1 MKRIFFYLFFFSLP
15 FIISASS
22 NIQIDSLKKLLLTE
36 KNDTTIINTYY
47 KIGIHFSKI
56 SNDSAIY
63 YQLITD
69 SLCHVLQAKKEKEFA
84 RWTILK
90 KAQVLKNIGYN
101 LIFKREYE
109 NSIINYQKAIELLSD
124 YHVDDAEFS
133 AKKREIL
140 SYCHNELGVVLMYQG
155 NYSRS
160 DSILKIAHQ
169 LFIEEN
175 DLEGQELALRN
186 LGLIS
191 YYTGDY
197 TKAIERFIDAAKV
210 AEKMGNKKSMA
221 SLYNNIGGVHEKQQ
235 NNKDAIKYY
244 NESIKLKR
252 ELNDVRG
259 IASTLNNI
267 GIIYRKEG
275 EYDKAKEKF
284 AESLGI
290 KKELNDLEG
299 IAITSANLGNVYN
312 SLNEPEEAIKNYKF
326 AMEVFEKIGEKKELA
341 SVLHDL
347 ARLQLQQNKIS
358 EAITNASRSLE
369 LAIEIGAKP
378 QIMNAYDILSQCY
391 NMTGNFKKALEYFQ
405 LFANVKDSIFNE
417 KKNATF
423 SELEVKYQTEKKE
436 KEIELLKQE
445 KEISALQLERRK
457 LTIILLIISVLLVVL
472 LFLAIYI
479 QIRSKQ
485 KQLLKERQILEE
497 KEKTKAII
505 ETQEKERE
513 RIARDLHDGIGQ
525 LLSAASLYF
534 GQLSNEIKAEIPG
547 KQENFDHSVKI
558 LNDACSELRTI
569 SHQMMPRVLTRNG
582 IIAAIEE
589 LLLFTF
595 SKTTMKYTFDTFG
608 LKERIDSNKEIGLYR
623 ICQELLNNI
632 IKHADAKEVSV
643 QLFKNKN
650 MIILLVEDDGKG
662 FELDKDVKG
671 IGLKNI
677 TSRTDAMNGSFE
689 IEKGPTNGTV
699 CTVRIPA

>member
-1 MKRIFFYLFFFSLP
+1 MKRIFSYLFFF
-15 FIISASS
+15 IISVFISVSS
-22 NIQIDSLKKLLLTE
+22 NAQIDSLKKLLLTE
-36 KNDTTIINTYY
+36 TNDTSIINTYY
-47 KIGIHFSKI
+47 KIGVHFTKI
-56 SNDSAIY
+56 SNDSALY
-63 YQLITD
+63 YQYIAD
-69 SLCHVLQAKKEKEFA
+69 SLCNIIQSKKVKEYA
-84 RWTILK
+84 SWTTLK
-90 KAQVLKNIGYN
+90 KAQVFKNMGYN
-101 LIFKREYE
+101 SIFKREYDMAADY
-109 NSIINYQKAIELLSD
+109 YQKAIELLMKFNA
-124 YHVDDAEFS
+124 DDPEFN
-133 AKKREIL
+133 AKKKEIL

-160 DSILKIAHQ
+160 DSVLKIAHQ

-210 AEKMGNKKSMA
+210 AEQLGNKKSMA

-235 NNKDAIKYY
+235 NNKEAIKYY

-252 ELNDVRG
+252 ELNDQRG

-284 AESLGI
+284 AESLEI
-290 KKELNDLEG
+290 KKELNDMEG

-347 ARLQLQQNKIS
+347 ARLQLQQKNVQ
-358 EAITNASRSLE
+358 EAIINVSRSLD
-369 LAIEIGAKP
+369 LAIEAGAKP
-378 QIMNAYDILSQCY
+378 QIMNAYDVLSQCY
-391 NMTGNFKKALEYFQ
+391 NITGNYKKSLEYFQ

-445 KEISALQLERRK
+445 KEINVLQLERRK
-457 LTIILLIISVLLVVL
+457 LTIILLIISVLLVIL

-485 KQLLKERQILEE
+485 KQLLKERQLLEE

-589 LLLFTF
+589 LLSFTF
-595 SKTTMKYTFDTFG
+595 SKTSMKYTFDTFG
-608 LKERIDSNKEIGLYR
+608 LKDRIESNKEIGLYR

-632 IKHADAKEVSV
+632 IKHADASEVSV

-650 MIILLVEDDGKG
+650 MIILLVEDNGKG
-662 FELDKDVKG
+662 IDLDKDVKG